1 MNNETMAAAGAG
13 TEAVAETAIVKASET
28 AVAAKPNGGAYIA
41 ALLEGV
47 MDEFKA
53 VNEGLDMDF
62 VYMGTWL
69 VTNKKGN
76 FVERDDDTVN
86 YGDHIDVIVGRG
98 EKRWSLWGKEN
109 SPENGQLIVACQD
122 KAEAEAMLTD
132 WLRDNPEAANR
143 YSLGDIEL
151 RYMAFVVP
159 VDSISEDGEVP
170 KIYLMSFAPT
180 ATIAWGKYAMKVFQ
194 GGYKTA
200 GIPRGT
206 GVSSII
212 TRISTTE
219 QKSRKDPTLSWLALN
234 FEAMG
239 MFNPEDYQKNNK

>member
-1 MNNETMAAAGAG
+1 MTETMNNETMAAAGAG

-132 WLRDNPEAANR
+132 LTV
-143 YSLGDIEL
+143 
-151 RYMAFVVP
+151 FVP
-159 VDSISEDGEVP
+159 
-170 KIYLMSFAPT
+170 
-180 ATIAWGKYAMKVFQ
+180 
-194 GGYKTA
+194 
-200 GIPRGT
+200 
-206 GVSSII
+206 
-212 TRISTTE
+212 
-219 QKSRKDPTLSWLALN
+219 
-234 FEAMG
+234 
-239 MFNPEDYQKNNK
+239 